1 MERGNISVSTE
12 NIFPIIKKSL
22 YSDQE
27 IFLRELVA
35 NAVDA
40 TQKIKYLSSRGDF
53 EGELGELK
61 IKVAV
66 DKEAKTIVISD
77 AGLGMTEEE
86 VKKYLNQVAFSGAEE
101 FIKQFKDAGEKE
113 EIIGRFGLG
122 FYSAFMVAETVEVIT
137 KSYQE
142 GAEAV
147 RWTCDGT
154 TSYTIEKGERENRGT
169 DIILHVTEEDKEFL
183 EPLRIKN
190 ILNKYGKFLPIEIE
204 FEDQV
209 INNPNPIWKKAP
221 TELEDKDY
229 LDFFKELYPM
239 SEEPL
244 FWIHLNVDF
253 PFNLTGVLYFPK
265 IRQDIDPKK
274 NNIQL
279 YSRQVFITD
288 EVNQIVPEYLMLLQ
302 GVIDS
307 PDIPLNVSRSYL
319 QGDANVRK
327 ISNYITRKVA
337 DKLHEIFKED
347 RGKFEEKWKD
357 ISVFVKY
364 GMLTDDKFYERAEK
378 FCLFGNVDNNF
389 FTLEEYREKVAPE
402 QTDKDENVVYLYT
415 THPGNQDMF
424 IRAASKKGYDV
435 LSMDGVIDSHFIGLV
450 ERKVEK
456 SRWVRVDSDTLDNLV
471 PKEAH
476 AEKEGGEEE
485 KPKKG
490 KKKKTEVVL
499 TEEQETK
506 IKETFEK
513 VITREGLTV
522 QVNQLGADTLPVML
536 TRPEFMRR
544 MREMAAAGGGGGMSF
559 MGEMPDTVNVV
570 VNSQHPL
577 VAGMVDKED
586 SSELAKQLMDLAL
599 LSQNMLEGKDLTDF
613 IHRSVDMIGK

>member
-1 MERGNISVSTE
+1 
-12 NIFPIIKKSL
+12 
-22 YSDQE
+22 
-27 IFLRELVA
+27 
-35 NAVDA
+35 
-40 TQKIKYLSSRGDF
+40 
-53 EGELGELK
+53 
-61 IKVAV
+61 
-66 DKEAKTIVISD
+66 
-77 AGLGMTEEE
+77 
-86 VKKYLNQVAFSGAEE
+86 
-101 FIKQFKDAGEKE
+101 
-113 EIIGRFGLG
+113 
-122 FYSAFMVAETVEVIT
+122 MVAETVEVIT
-137 KSYQE
+137 KSYQD

-154 TSYTIEKGERENRGT
+154 TSYTLEKGERENRGT
-169 DIILHVTEEDKEFL
+169 DIILHVTEEDQEFL

-347 RGKFEEKWKD
+347 RGRFEEKWKD

-378 FCLFGNVDNNF
+378 FCLFGNVDNNY
-389 FTLEEYREKVAPE
+389 FTLEEYREKVAKE

-415 THPGNQDMF
+415 SHPGNQDMF
-424 IRAASKKGYDV
+424 IRAAEKKGYDV
-435 LSMDGVIDSHFIGLV
+435 LSMDGAIDSHFIGLV
-450 ERKVEK
+450 ERKIEK
-456 SRWVRVDSDTLDNLV
+456 SRWVRVDSDTLDNLI
-471 PKEAH
+471 PKEAPV
-476 AEKEGGEEE
+476 EEEGGEG
-485 KPKKG
+485 KAKKG
-490 KKKKTEVVL
+490 KKKEKAEIVL
-499 TEEQETK
+499 TEEQETN
-506 IKETFEK
+506 IK
-513 VITREGLTV
+513 
-522 QVNQLGADTLPVML
+522 VNQLGADTLPVML

-544 MREMAAAGGGGGMSF
+544 MREMAAAGGGGGMNF

-570 VNSQHPL
+570 INSQHPL

-613 IHRSVDMIGK
+613 IHRSVDMMGE